1 MSQSIYRSKGNV
13 VRSLFGRT
21 KAVIG
26 VIHSLPLPGSP
37 HYEGDPMDRI
47 YAYAEA
53 EARRY
58 RDGGVDGLIVE
69 NHGDIPFA
77 KPDELGPETYTHP
90 LHEHINECIVACE
103 QLTGAMVRQSRFCIQ
118 FAEVCVAACA
128 NLADECVHAEA
139 VTALR
144 CAELCGD
151 AIDLVR
157 HDFSI
162 ALSN

>member
-1 MSQSIYRSKGNV
+1 MLTKYLSAQPASPSPITAEISKRTESISQVYSTLQLLESCV
-13 VRSLFGRT
+13 SACEVL
-21 KAVIG
+21 A
-26 VIHSLPLPGSP
+26 
-37 HYEGDPMDRI
+37 
-47 YAYAEA
+47 
-53 EARRY
+53 
-58 RDGGVDGLIVE
+58 
-69 NHGDIPFA
+69 
-77 KPDELGPETYTHP
+77 DELGPETYTHP
-90 LHEHINECIVACE
+90 RHEHINECIVACE

>member
-1 MSQSIYRSKGNV
+1 M
-13 VRSLFGRT
+13 LT
-21 KAVIG
+21 KYLSAQPT
-26 VIHSLPLPGSP
+26 SSP
-37 HYEGDPMDRI
+37 HI
-47 YAYAEA
+47 AAEISKRTQNIA
-53 EARRY
+53 QVYSTLQLLESCVSACE
-58 RDGGVDGLIVE
+58 VL
-69 NHGDIPFA
+69 A
-77 KPDELGPETYTHP
+77 DELGPETYTHP
-90 LHEHINECIVACE
+90 LHVHINECIVACE

-151 AIDLVR
+151 AIDMIR
-157 HDFSI
+157 HEFSI

>member
-1 MSQSIYRSKGNV
+1 MLTKYLSAQPASSSAITAEISKRTESISQVYSTLQLLESCV
-13 VRSLFGRT
+13 SACEVL
-21 KAVIG
+21 A
-26 VIHSLPLPGSP
+26 
-37 HYEGDPMDRI
+37 
-47 YAYAEA
+47 
-53 EARRY
+53 
-58 RDGGVDGLIVE
+58 
-69 NHGDIPFA
+69 
-77 KPDELGPETYTHP
+77 DELGPETYTHP

-151 AIDLVR
+151 AIDMVR

>member
-1 MSQSIYRSKGNV
+1 MLTKYLSAQPANAPHIAAEISK
-13 VRSLFGRT
+13 RT
-21 KAVIG
+21 
-26 VIHSLPLPGSP
+26 
-37 HYEGDPMDRI
+37 
-47 YAYAEA
+47 
-53 EARRY
+53 
-58 RDGGVDGLIVE
+58 E
-69 NHGDIPFA
+69 NIA
-77 KPDELGPETYTHP
+77 QVYSTLQLLESCVSACEVLADELGPETYTHP

-151 AIDLVR
+151 TIDMVR
-157 HDFSI
+157 HDFAI